1 MISEQPVRGS
11 FASNVQYGLRNAAD
25 GTRRVCREQLV
36 YLVGM
41 LSKPTLLGSALISF
55 AKPARSG
62 SRGQEAARLGL
73 QSKQYSFSLDNLSEV
88 GKIFQGMSTAK
99 DGTTL
104 TAGERMPAGVPLTI
118 AVERPEE
125 FSPGLDPE
133 LTALIQATADLAMA
147 DTAVSYGPGLRHR
160 RPAHRHRQRLG
171 RSPQQGQGRLLS

>member
-62 SRGQEAARLGL
+62 SRVQEAARLGL
-73 QSKQYSFSLDNLSEV
+73 QSKQYSFSLDNLSEA

-99 DGTTL
+99 GRDHPHRRRGD
-104 TAGERMPAGVPLTI
+104 ARGRAADHRGGAPGGVLP
-118 AVERPEE
+118 
-125 FSPGLDPE
+125 
-133 LTALIQATADLAMA
+133 
-147 DTAVSYGPGLRHR
+147 GPGPGADRTFPGDR
-160 RPAHRHRQRLG
+160 
-171 RSPQQGQGRLLS
+171 